1 MTTRGGYTFSA
12 GPVMLPGPVRDRI
25 RDDLGD
31 WRGTG
36 FSVLELS
43 QWDETLLA
51 MFDQVESDLRALLGV
66 PDDYAVLFLHGG
78 ASNQF
83 AMVPMNLLRDRRHV
97 DYLHTGLWSGK
108 AVQDARRYAEVNVA
122 ASTEPDGF
130 RRAPRPDEPRWDERA
145 AYLHYTPVETVHGVQ
160 FDHVPDAGATTVV
173 ADVSSALFS
182 MDLDVSRF
190 GVAYASAQKNLG
202 VVGMTLVIVHR
213 ELIGHADPRTPTTFD
228 YAVHERTRSRFT
240 TPPVFPW
247 YVAGLMLDWVREQGG
262 TAAVCAASRRR
273 ADLLYAAIDDSA
285 LFAAPVQVGSRAS
298 ASVPFHLTDA
308 ELTATFLREA
318 EAAGLHGLRGHPSV
332 GGLRACL
339 YLGMP
344 EAGVHALTGF
354 LKEFEARHG

>member
-1 MTTRGGYTFSA
+1 MSALGRYIFSA
-12 GPVMLPGPVRDRI
+12 GPVMLPRPVRDRI
-25 RDDLGD
+25 RDDLVD

-43 QWDETLLA
+43 QWDDALLA
-51 MFDQVESDLRALLGV
+51 MFDKVEADLRELLDV

-83 AMVPMNLLRDRRHV
+83 AMVPMNLLCGRRHV

-108 AVQDARRYAEVNVA
+108 AVHDAR
-122 ASTEPDGF
+122 
-130 RRAPRPDEPRWDERA
+130 APSMGEPRLDERA

-160 FDHVPDAGATTVV
+160 FDHVPDSGGTTLV
-173 ADVSSALFS
+173 ADISSALFS
-182 MDLDVSRF
+182 VDLDVRRF
-190 GVAYASAQKNLG
+190 GLVYASAQKNLG

-213 ELIGHADPRTPTTFD
+213 DLIGHADPRTPTTFD

-240 TPPVFPW
+240 TPPIFPW

-262 TAAVCAASRRR
+262 AAVACAASRRN
-273 ADLLYAAIDDSA
+273 AELLYAAIDGSG
-285 LFAAPVQVGSRAS
+285 LFTAPVEFGSRAS
-298 ASVPFHLTDA
+298 ASVPFHLTDTR
-308 ELTATFLREA
+308 LTGRFIAEA
-318 EAAGLHGLRGHPSV
+318 EAAGLHGLRGHPAL

-344 EAGVHALTGF
+344 EAGVQALTGF